1 MAPYLLYIYLVIYV
15 RPIADNCSDANP
27 LPLNPALHAPSP
39 DEVAFL
45 KATTGIDDDDELNSI
60 QVAPYPCFY
69 GFGFIKT
76 AISAQPVYQ
85 DHLNSGRDRKDAILL
100 EVGCGLSAEARRV
113 ALNGFP
119 AHNIVS
125 TDIVQV
131 VPPTR
136 GPAQNSLPDLLSLTS
151 LSPLH
156 GHCSV
161 ITASVFFQL
170 FTEEQVHLARALAGL
185 LSPEPG
191 SLICSV
197 NMGAKVKGLVHYN
210 TTGKDFNLFPHL
222 EELWDGTV
230 FEKGEIDVWAKYGEV
245 EFMGEKI
252 LICFAN
258 SLSRRNKVSSD
269 TRHQE

>member
-1 MAPYLLYIYLVIYV
+1 MDSALSRLPYQRNL
-15 RPIADNCSDANP
+15 S
-27 LPLNPALHAPSP
+27 
-39 DEVAFL
+39 
-45 KATTGIDDDDELNSI
+45 
-60 QVAPYPCFY
+60 
-69 GFGFIKT
+69 IKT
-76 AISAQPVYQ
+76 ISIVVATAKMQYYLKLGVVVGVWLENSVY
-85 DHLNSGRDRKDAILL
+85 LSNTNLL
-100 EVGCGLSAEARRV
+100 
-113 ALNGFP
+113 
-119 AHNIVS
+119 I
-125 TDIVQV
+125 